1 MGLQPLRLRLR
12 VRINQINT
20 MEANEA
26 KRILC
31 EMRNHFNDESHT
43 IAIWIA
49 IRAIDTCISNGFE
62 VKG

>member
-1 MGLQPLRLRLR
+1 
-12 VRINQINT
+12 

-43 IAIWIA
+43 IAIWTA